1 MKIQTIP
8 DLLASDP
15 ETNEEARL
23 LQVALRQWL
32 GLYYG
37 CPVAAPGDPEPH
49 HLDDWRKTRKQEV
62 ASFEERHPHWTRVST
77 GNGEATRR
85 DCVTLTNG
93 GWDPTYRV
101 SDVAIPMAW
110 RVQFPSDGGS
120 AYPYRIIQASTLLD
134 AMDQVDARWPIA
146 AWWAEFLA
154 EEGGTRQWD
163 GQLGR

>member
-23 LQVALRQWL
+23 LREALRQWL
-32 GLYYG
+32 DFDFPARGGRNQPPLQ
-37 CPVAAPGDPEPH
+37 E
-49 HLDDWRKTRKQEV
+49 WRDARKQEI
-62 ASFEERHPHWTRVST
+62 ASFEDKHPHWTRVST
-77 GNGEATRR
+77 SKGEATRR

-93 GWDPTYRV
+93 GWDPSYRV
-101 SDVAIPMAW
+101 ADVAIPMAW
-110 RVQFPSDGGS
+110 RVQFPSDGGR

-134 AMDQVDARWPIA
+134 AMDQVDAKWPIA
-146 AWWAEFLA
+146 SWWTEFLA
-154 EEGGTRQWD
+154 EEGGTRQWG